1 MDALLIY
8 RFGHRDD
15 PVFNVQ
21 VQAYIEEG
29 KRINLNFIALDA
41 TQALAFGS
49 EHFSTLSFAFL
60 LDYDLYV
67 AEAFEAFGLPVYND
81 VQTQL
86 MSHDRGLLYL
96 GLLSGNLST
105 PRFYVAPELSGAAY
119 GDAIESIQEQIERVG
134 ISYPYLIKPREG
146 GLDDPGLF
154 IPTPL
159 SFVGYLHS
167 HPHTPFVVEESL
179 EGPHLLA
186 FVIGKD
192 CLVILEKTRSSSGE
206 ESLHKTDYDNRF
218 VRAVAKE
225 ALAALGFP
233 FGMVEIILYGKIPT
247 VIGVNPYF
255 RTIEAEHV
263 SHLPLANRLL
273 LYMKR
278 HYAKKAYEEISEL
291 AKRQKKTRSAIKI
304 LEARNPND

>member
-86 MSHDRGLLYL
+86 MKM
-96 GLLSGNLST
+96 
-105 PRFYVAPELSGAAY
+105 A
-119 GDAIESIQEQIERVG
+119 
-134 ISYPYLIKPREG
+134 
-146 GLDDPGLF
+146 
-154 IPTPL
+154 
-159 SFVGYLHS
+159 
-167 HPHTPFVVEESL
+167 
-179 EGPHLLA
+179 
-186 FVIGKD
+186 
-192 CLVILEKTRSSSGE
+192 
-206 ESLHKTDYDNRF
+206 
-218 VRAVAKE
+218 
-225 ALAALGFP
+225 
-233 FGMVEIILYGKIPT
+233 
-247 VIGVNPYF
+247 
-255 RTIEAEHV
+255 
-263 SHLPLANRLL
+263 
-273 LYMKR
+273 
-278 HYAKKAYEEISEL
+278 
-291 AKRQKKTRSAIKI
+291 
-304 LEARNPND
+304 